1 VVLLGLDREV
11 SMTMVRSVV
20 AAIVVAL
27 LATLPSV
34 ARAGDNPLIGEW
46 QLVGGEPMAK
56 LGGHCPSRGIVFTP
70 TTEILMDTDTQVS
83 AEVRYRDLG
92 AQSRLTSGL
101 FISVIDTNQKTGDV
115 MVTYR
120 VYGEDR
126 IERADYINCIFQ
138 RSASVGR
145 AQSPAVLPHV
155 STYEDAQRAIEEM
168 QNPSQPHVMTYDE
181 AIEAIGKMK

>member
-1 VVLLGLDREV
+1 
-11 SMTMVRSVV
+11 MTLVRSAV

-34 ARAGDNPLIGEW
+34 TRAADNPLIGEW
-46 QLVGGEPMAK
+46 QLVGGEPTAK
-56 LGGHCPSRGIVFTP
+56 SGGHCPSRGIVFTP
-70 TTEILMDTDTQVS
+70 TTEILMDADTQVS
-83 AEVRYRDLG
+83 AEVRYFDLG
-92 AQSRLTSGL
+92 AKSPLTSKL

-115 MVTYR
+115 MVIYR
-120 VYGEDR
+120 IFGEG
-126 IERADYINCIFQ
+126 
-138 RSASVGR
+138 SSVGR
-145 AQSPAVLPHV
+145 TQFPAALPHV